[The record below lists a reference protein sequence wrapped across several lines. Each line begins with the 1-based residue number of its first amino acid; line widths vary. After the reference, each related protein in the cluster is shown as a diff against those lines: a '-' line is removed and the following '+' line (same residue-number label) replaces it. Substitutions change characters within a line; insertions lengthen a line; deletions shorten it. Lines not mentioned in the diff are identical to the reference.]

1 MLLSLLLACSPASSS
16 TAPVT
21 ASMSTAAPAPPQGAR
36 HDADLATFRAARDR
50 GAVGM
55 LLDVRTPEEFA
66 TGHVPGAVN
75 VPIDALAS
83 RMGALAGEAGKE
95 LYVIC
100 AVGGRSSVA
109 ADQLAAAGFSATNVL
124 GGTNAWVASGG
135 AVER

>member
-1 MLLSLLLACSPASSS
+1 MLLSLLLACSTASSS
-16 TAPVT
+16 TAPL
-21 ASMSTAAPAPPQGAR
+21 AGSMSTAAPAPGAR
-36 HDADLATFRAARDR
+36 HDADMATFRAARDR

-55 LLDVRTPEEFA
+55 ILDVRTPEEFA

-83 RMGALAGEAGKE
+83 RMGALAGEQGKE
-95 LYVIC
+95 IYVIC

-124 GGTNAWVASGG
+124 GGTDAWVASGG